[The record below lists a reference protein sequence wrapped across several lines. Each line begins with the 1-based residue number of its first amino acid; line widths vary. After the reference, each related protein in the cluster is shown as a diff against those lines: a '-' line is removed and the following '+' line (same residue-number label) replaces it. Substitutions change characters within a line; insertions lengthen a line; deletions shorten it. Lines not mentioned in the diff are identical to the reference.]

1 MTAPTPEELLGVVRR
16 VFGQEFEIPADEV
29 TPEARLIE
37 DLDLDSVDAVTLA
50 LRLEEETGLGLSEA
64 ELKSLDTV
72 ASLVTLVRRRLQG
85 HSDLAS

>member
-1 MTAPTPEELLGVVRR
+1 MSTPTPEELLGVLRR
-16 VFGQEFEIPADEV
+16 VFGQEFEIPADDV

-50 LRLEEETGLGLSEA
+50 LRLEEETGLGLSED

-72 ASLVTLVRRRLQG
+72 ASLVTLVRQRLEG
-85 HSDLAS
+85 RPGLAS

>member
-1 MTAPTPEELLGVVRR
+1 MDASTPEQLLVVLRR

-29 TPEARLIE
+29 TPAARLVE

-50 LRLEEETGLGLSEA
+50 MRLEEETGLALSEA

-72 ASLVTLVRRRLQG
+72 ASVVTLVHRRLQG
-85 HSDLAS
+85 RPGLTS